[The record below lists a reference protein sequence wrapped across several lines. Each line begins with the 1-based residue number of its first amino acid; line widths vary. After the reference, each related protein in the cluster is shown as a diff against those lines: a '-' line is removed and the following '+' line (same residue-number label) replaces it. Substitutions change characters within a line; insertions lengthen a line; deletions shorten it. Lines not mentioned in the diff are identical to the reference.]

1 MNYKILFEDK
11 DIIVCYKPPGVA
23 TQTKSLWQQDMV
35 TLLKNYLSKS
45 KAVQNPYLGLIH
57 RLDQPVSGVLVFAKN
72 KKAASILSKQL
83 QADFFHKHYLAICS
97 GVPVPAEGT
106 LIHNHR
112 KEAPFGS
119 GVGDGIN
126 EHPFYENNSF
136 DEVRGFPKKNNVTGL
151 AIIEESVDN
160 RKEKQYHSSV
170 CREDGRDVHALY
182 ESGEFIQSK
191 PAVLDYKVI
200 KAFDDVALLSI
211 NLKTGRFHQIRAQF
225 SYIGHALLG
234 DRKYGNETSRQLAD
248 KYGLSALALCA
259 HRLTFIHP
267 MTGKEM
273 SFTQT
278 PDWID
283 VLPLSGTSTKI

>member
-35 TLLKNYLSKS
+35 TLLKNYFSKS
-45 KAVQNPYLGLIH
+45 QGVQNPYLGLIH

-83 QADFFHKHYLAICS
+83 QANFFHKHYLAICS

-112 KEAPFGS
+112 KNPS
-119 GVGDGIN
+119 
-126 EHPFYENNSF
+126 
-136 DEVRGFPKKNNVTGL
+136 TGL

-170 CREDGRDVHALY
+170 CAEGGRSDHSLY
-182 ESGEFIQSK
+182 ESGESTQSK
-191 PAVLDYKVI
+191 PAVLDYKVM
-200 KAFDDVALLSI
+200 KALDDAALLSI

-225 SYIGHALLG
+225 SYMGHALLG

-248 KYGLSALALCA
+248 KYGLSDLALCA

-267 MTGKEM
+267 TTGKEM
-273 SFTQT
+273 TFTQA

-283 VLPLSGTSTKI
+283 VLPPSGTSTKI